1 MLRNLT
7 RKFRFANN
15 RLTKT
20 KKTVG
25 IDSKNT
31 EVGNRKFVEYLQ
43 SRRPFAAGKIG
54 TAEILGLEFHDRIIR
69 LPFPRMSW
77 RRPASRLANNAGFF
91 PVEKEAFKRWNTEM
105 RESVANLDFIC
116 LWQRD
121 PFTAEYEQRLVKI
134 LAPKAKRIPM
144 SDLGKNMLPLLAP
157 YRLLVI
163 SPFVKTMQ
171 KQLPY
176 LMNIHGNDKLE
187 KKSWDQL
194 ASKIRFLRCPFQWH
208 LEKSPFPSWE
218 TGLEI
223 LFQEAKKETFEIALI
238 GAGAWS
244 IPLAAKIKNIG
255 RTAIHTGGET
265 QLFFG
270 IKGKRWDNKNIYN
283 QFWRSC
289 LPEETPPK
297 NSKIDNGCY
306 W

>member
-1 MLRNLT
+1 MLKYLL
-7 RKFRFANN
+7 KKIRFANN
-15 RLTKT
+15 RLTSIKT
-20 KKTVG
+20 GVQT
-25 IDSKNT
+25 DSTNIK
-31 EVGNRKFVEYLQ
+31 VGNQKIIENLNSRK
-43 SRRPFAAGKIG
+43 PFAAGKIG
-54 TAEILGLEFHDRIIR
+54 TAELLGLEFHDRLIR
-69 LPFPRMSW
+69 WPFPGMSW
-77 RRPASRLANNAGFF
+77 RRPAKRLANNAGFF
-91 PVEKEAFKRWNTEM
+91 PVKKEEFKRWNTEM

-121 PFTAEYEQRLVKI
+121 PFTAEYEQRLVEI

-270 IKGKRWDNKNIYN
+270 IKGKRWDDKNIYN
-283 QFWRSC
+283 SYWVKCTNQESP
-289 LPEETPPK
+289 LGY
-297 NSKIDNGCY
+297 NKIDGGCY